1 MPASNIARVA
11 TIIVNVH
18 SARLPRGSAKSGTP
32 LLTASTPVIA
42 VQPLANDRI
51 NSQNVTAFVGLITAG
66 GGTIA
71 LGCPPLISE
80 REMPTPIAI
89 SSVTTNHIRQ

>member
-1 MPASNIARVA
+1 MPGTNIRSVARFIA
-11 TIIVNVH
+11 IVH
-18 SARLPRGSAKSGTP
+18 SGRLTRGSEKRGTP

-51 NSQNVTAFVGLITAG
+51 NNQNATAFVGLITAG